1 MRREI
6 KIGIAFVVG
15 MFLLF
20 FGIRFLKGFNIF
32 KPSNIYTVVFDD
44 VTGLTVSSPV
54 LLNGH
59 KVGIVSA
66 LKVNPNNFK
75 QIVVEVTMDKE
86 VSITKGSVLNM
97 EASMLGTSSLL
108 LELNARTKEFASHS
122 DTLQGVNKPGMLDAV
137 QKDMLPQVTNMLPKM
152 DSILVGLV
160 AVANHPALVASLQ
173 NVNET
178 TKNLQ
183 TATRELNTMM
193 VQLNKQMPTI
203 TSNLSVSSGDI
214 SAMTK
219 RMNQLEF
226 EKTFA
231 KMDSTMA
238 NVERMTRRFNERNNS
253 MGLLLNERALYDS
266 LNIAVGNMSAL
277 LEDVKKNPKK
287 YINVKVF

>member
-6 KIGIAFVVG
+6 KIGIAFVLG
-15 MFLLF
+15 LFLLF

-32 KPSNIYTVVFDD
+32 KPSNIYTVVFED
-44 VTGLTVSSPV
+44 VTGLAVSSPV

-86 VSITKGSVLNM
+86 VAITKGSILNM

-108 LELNARTKEFASHS
+108 LELNARTKDFASYS
-122 DTLQGVNKPGMLDAV
+122 DTLRGMNKPGMLDAV

-193 VQLNKQMPTI
+193 AQLNKQIPTI
-203 TSNLSVSSGDI
+203 TSHLSASSGDI
-214 SAMTK
+214 STMTK

-266 LNIAVGNMSAL
+266 LNIAIGNMSAL

>member
-15 MFLLF
+15 LFLLF

-32 KPSNIYTVVFDD
+32 KPSNIYTVVFED
-44 VTGLTVSSPV
+44 VTGLAVSSPV

-86 VSITKGSVLNM
+86 VAITKGSILNM
-97 EASMLGTSSLL
+97 EASMLGTSSLS
-108 LELNARTKEFASHS
+108 LELNARTKDFASYS
-122 DTLQGVNKPGMLDAV
+122 DTLRGMNKPGMLDAV

-193 VQLNKQMPTI
+193 AQLNKQIPTI
-203 TSNLSVSSGDI
+203 TSHLSASSGDI
-214 SAMTK
+214 STMTK

-277 LEDVKKNPKK
+277 LEDVKRNPKK

>member
-32 KPSNIYTVVFDD
+32 KPSNIYTVVFKD

-137 QKDMLPQVTNMLPKM
+137 QKDMLPQVTSMLPKM

-193 VQLNKQMPTI
+193 AQLNKQMPTI
-203 TSNLSVSSGDI
+203 TSNLSASSGDI
-214 SAMTK
+214 STMTK

-266 LNIAVGNMSAL
+266 LNTAVGNMSAL

>member
-15 MFLLF
+15 LFLLF

-32 KPSNIYTVVFDD
+32 KPSNIYTVVFED
-44 VTGLTVSSPV
+44 VTGLAVSSPV

-86 VSITKGSVLNM
+86 VAITKGSILNM

-108 LELNARTKEFASHS
+108 LELNARTKDFASYS
-122 DTLQGVNKPGMLDAV
+122 DTLRGVNKPGMLDAV

-193 VQLNKQMPTI
+193 AQLNKQIPTI
-203 TSNLSVSSGDI
+203 TSHLSASSGDI
-214 SAMTK
+214 STMTK

-266 LNIAVGNMSAL
+266 LNIAIGNMSAL

>member
-137 QKDMLPQVTNMLPKM
+137 QKDMLPQVTSMLPKM

-231 KMDSTMA
+231 RMDSTMA

>member
-15 MFLLF
+15 LFLLF

-32 KPSNIYTVVFDD
+32 KPSNIYTVVFED
-44 VTGLTVSSPV
+44 VTGLAVSSPV

-86 VSITKGSVLNM
+86 VAITKGSILNM
-97 EASMLGTSSLL
+97 EASMLGTSSLS
-108 LELNARTKEFASHS
+108 LELNARTKDFASYS
-122 DTLQGVNKPGMLDAV
+122 DTLRGMNKPGMLDAV

-193 VQLNKQMPTI
+193 AQLNKQIPTI
-203 TSNLSVSSGDI
+203 TSHLSASSGDI
-214 SAMTK
+214 STMTK

-266 LNIAVGNMSAL
+266 LNIAIGNMSAL

>member
-32 KPSNIYTVVFDD
+32 KPSNIYTAVFKD

-66 LKVNPNNFK
+66 LKVDPNNFK

-137 QKDMLPQVTNMLPKM
+137 QKDMLPQVTSMLPKM

-266 LNIAVGNMSAL
+266 LNTAVGNMSAL

>member
-15 MFLLF
+15 LFLLF

-32 KPSNIYTVVFDD
+32 KPSNIYTVVFED
-44 VTGLTVSSPV
+44 VTGLAVSSPV

-86 VSITKGSVLNM
+86 VAITKGSILNM

-108 LELNARTKEFASHS
+108 LELNARTKDFASYS
-122 DTLQGVNKPGMLDAV
+122 DTLRGMNKPGMLDAV

-193 VQLNKQMPTI
+193 AQLNKQIPTI
-203 TSNLSVSSGDI
+203 TSHLSASSGDI
-214 SAMTK
+214 STMTK

-266 LNIAVGNMSAL
+266 LNIAIGNMSAL

>member
-15 MFLLF
+15 LFLLF

-32 KPSNIYTVVFDD
+32 KPSNIYTVVFED
-44 VTGLTVSSPV
+44 VTGLAVSSPV

-86 VSITKGSVLNM
+86 VAITKGSILNM
-97 EASMLGTSSLL
+97 EASMLGTSSLS
-108 LELNARTKEFASHS
+108 LELNARTKDFASYS
-122 DTLQGVNKPGMLDAV
+122 DTLRGVNKPGMLDAV

-193 VQLNKQMPTI
+193 AQLNKQIPTI
-203 TSNLSVSSGDI
+203 TSHLSASSGDI
-214 SAMTK
+214 STMTK

-266 LNIAVGNMSAL
+266 LNIAIGNMSAL

>member
-32 KPSNIYTVVFDD
+32 KPSNIYTAVFKD

-137 QKDMLPQVTNMLPKM
+137 QKDMLPQVTSMLPKM

-183 TATRELNTMM
+183 TATRELNTMIA
-193 VQLNKQMPTI
+193 QLNKQMPTI
-203 TSNLSVSSGDI
+203 TSNLSASSGEI
-214 SAMTK
+214 STMTK

-266 LNIAVGNMSAL
+266 LNTAVGNMSAL

>member
-122 DTLQGVNKPGMLDAV
+122 DTLQGVNKLGMLDAV
-137 QKDMLPQVTNMLPKM
+137 QKDMLPQVTSMLPKM